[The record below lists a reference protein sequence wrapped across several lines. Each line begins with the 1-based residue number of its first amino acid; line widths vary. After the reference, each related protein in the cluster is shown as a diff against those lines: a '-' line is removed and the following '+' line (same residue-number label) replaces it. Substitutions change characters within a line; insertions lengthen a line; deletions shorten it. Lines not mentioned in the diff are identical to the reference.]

1 MNALGLGYS
10 ETKIKPYLKMAVQRI
25 QIANNKK
32 TTSVKHQKRE
42 VANLLGEQ
50 KDEKARIK
58 VEHII
63 RDDFVIEAYEI
74 LELLCELMHERIRL
88 ITNCKECPAD
98 LKETVCSLI
107 WAAGNCEISELQEVK
122 KHLIRKFG
130 PEFGKDAEENTNFC
144 VNARLFNKLSYKPAS
159 RMLVNG
165 YMIEIAK
172 VYKVAW
178 DLPVELEGEL
188 VDDEFQPFSTPSGYS
203 INMAPGSGLT
213 AAYSQAPARPSPPA
227 TQAARA
233 LSPEEQEEYDQF
245 HKHQAKGTGAVSVP
259 PSSPAVQPVYS
270 PVAGPPPRFDSKG
283 ASSFSAATDPVQG
296 AHPAQAP
303 PAAVVTK
310 PSAQSFAQATA
321 PPPATAATVAATGS
335 ALDTLPPPA
344 PIAPVQTAH
353 ASAQKKDN
361 DDSSDHEGEYSPPPF
376 APGHTPPP
384 TPPPAVVAP
393 TAPVD
398 PMEAMLARLAAL
410 K

>member
-1 MNALGLGYS
+1 MLNALGLGYS

-88 ITNCKECPAD
+88 ITSCKECPPD

-107 WAAGNCEISELQEVK
+107 WAANNCDISELQEVK

-130 PEFGKDAEENTNFC
+130 PEFGKEAEENLNGC
-144 VNARLFNKLSYKPAS
+144 VNARLFNKLSYKPPS
-159 RMLVNG
+159 RLLVNG
-165 YMIEIAK
+165 YLIEIAK

-178 DLPVELEGEL
+178 DVPVELEGEL

-203 INMAPGSGLT
+203 VNMAPGSGLT
-213 AAYSQAPARPSPPA
+213 AAYSRAAAGSTLPP

-245 HKHQAKGTGAVSVP
+245 HKHQAKNAGAVSATP
-259 PSSPAVQPVYS
+259 TSPVVQPVYS
-270 PVAGPPPRFDSKG
+270 PVPGPPPRFNST
-283 ASSFSAATDPVQG
+283 SSPSTFSTAT
-296 AHPAQAP
+296 AP
-303 PAAVVTK
+303 IPSSESHQQAAVVTK
-310 PSAQSFAQATA
+310 PSAQSFAQAIAPQSETA
-321 PPPATAATVAATGS
+321 GNT
-335 ALDTLPPPA
+335 LDTALPPPA
-344 PIAPVQTAH
+344 PVAPVAPSSLTT
-353 ASAQKKDN
+353 KKD
-361 DDSSDHEGEYSPPPF
+361 DSDNEGGEYSPPPF
-376 APGHTPPP
+376 APGHTPPISP
-384 TPPPAVVAP
+384 TPSS
-393 TAPVD
+393 APVD
-398 PMEAMLARLAAL
+398 PIDR
-410 K
+410 KSVV

>member
-1 MNALGLGYS
+1 
-10 ETKIKPYLKMAVQRI
+10 MAVQRI

-130 PEFGKDAEENTNFC
+130 PEFGKEAEENTNFC

-178 DLPVELEGEL
+178 DLPVGKNPCITCFL
-188 VDDEFQPFSTPSGYS
+188 
-203 INMAPGSGLT
+203 
-213 AAYSQAPARPSPPA
+213 
-227 TQAARA
+227 
-233 LSPEEQEEYDQF
+233 
-245 HKHQAKGTGAVSVP
+245 
-259 PSSPAVQPVYS
+259 
-270 PVAGPPPRFDSKG
+270 
-283 ASSFSAATDPVQG
+283 
-296 AHPAQAP
+296 
-303 PAAVVTK
+303 
-310 PSAQSFAQATA
+310 
-321 PPPATAATVAATGS
+321 
-335 ALDTLPPPA
+335 
-344 PIAPVQTAH
+344 
-353 ASAQKKDN
+353 
-361 DDSSDHEGEYSPPPF
+361 
-376 APGHTPPP
+376 
-384 TPPPAVVAP
+384 
-393 TAPVD
+393 
-398 PMEAMLARLAAL
+398 
-410 K
+410 